1 MTPHREVLQASC
13 FRADIFHGQ
22 VVWVTGGG
30 SGIGREIAR
39 RFAAL
44 GAHCIVSGRR
54 PEPLRETVEL
64 IRAEGG
70 RARECVLDIRDNP
83 WLTAKEDLE
92 ATRIRLFEIDDILAT
107 ATVITK
113 TKHKTILLGDTVT
126 IEFMGKKENFTL
138 VSSIEANPKK
148 NFLSVDSPIG
158 KEILHNKPGDI
169 VFVKTPVGKISV
181 KILTKS

>member
-1 MTPHREVLQASC
+1 MELTPRAITRLKNEKKHIQEVLLP
-13 FRADIFHGQ
+13 
-22 VVWVTGGG
+22 
-30 SGIGREIAR
+30 EIR
-39 RFAAL
+39 KRLTAANEDGDL
-44 GAHCIVSGRR
+44 
-54 PEPLRETVEL
+54 PEN
-64 IRAEGG
+64 
-70 RARECVLDIRDNP
+70 NP

-107 ATVITK
+107 ATIITK

-126 IEFMGKKENFTL
+126 IEFMSKKETFTL